1 MVKFNSV
8 QIVTPI
14 NVGAWEDRP
23 SGAAD
28 GDFFQVTGSALYVY
42 SSAIGEWVRPFVYA
56 GTPVLDARI
65 RGSVVPTSETPAW
78 HFSGSGTHAEATDGE
93 WVTLSRS
100 GHSHMHCWYEHE
112 QVMKNHF
119 MQGYV
124 EQTSY
129 AGDTGGFIMR
139 DGVKLGWLQ
148 LGNQTNTERL
158 DTVNLGQGGD
168 SESDDRLYINN
179 FTNVAGGGSS
189 GTSSPLRYPRYL
201 EFYLAASGSTRG
213 LIIYVD
219 HELNPSIV
227 CNYEKLV
234 DHGEAADTVYSA
246 STWRGLT
253 SGSVYFIGG
262 TRTNAGSGISYR
274 LKQTFWGRY

>member
-1 MVKFNSV
+1 
-8 QIVTPI
+8 
-14 NVGAWEDRP
+14 
-23 SGAAD
+23 
-28 GDFFQVTGSALYVY
+28 
-42 SSAIGEWVRPFVYA
+42 
-56 GTPVLDARI
+56 
-65 RGSVVPTSETPAW
+65 
-78 HFSGSGTHAEATDGE
+78 
-93 WVTLSRS
+93 
-100 GHSHMHCWYEHE
+100 
-112 QVMKNHF
+112 

-124 EQTSY
+124 EQTTY
-129 AGDTGGFIMR
+129 DGEAGGFIIR

-148 LGNQTNTERL
+148 LGNRTNGERL
-158 DTVNLGQGGD
+158 DTVNLGQNGD
-168 SESDDRLYINN
+168 SESDDRLYINS
-179 FTNVAGGGSS
+179 FTNVDVGGTG
-189 GTSSPLRYPRYL
+189 GLLYPRYL

-234 DHGEAADTVYSA
+234 DHGEAVTDTVYSA